1 MHFYTINQLK
11 YWKMMAEEEEVIHYY
26 SEEVTRE
33 GKHSWLEEWHTV
45 LHHGVCVPRVYI
57 SVADMSLKEHI

>member
-1 MHFYTINQLK
+1 
-11 YWKMMAEEEEVIHYY
+11 MAEEEEVIHYY

-45 LHHGVCVPRVYI
+45 LHHGVCVLRMYI